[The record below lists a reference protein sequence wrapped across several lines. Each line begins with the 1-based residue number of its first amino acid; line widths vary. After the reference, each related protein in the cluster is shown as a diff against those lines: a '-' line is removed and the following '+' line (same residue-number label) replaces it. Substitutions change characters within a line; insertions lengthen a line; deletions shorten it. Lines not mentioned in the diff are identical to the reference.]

1 MKPGDFFIEPE
12 IQAAALGP
20 DDPWATPVGTGFG
33 QARKVL
39 VLDSDVI
46 ERLRRSPLEEVPDRE
61 AAYGLIRLAW
71 DELREY
77 GTSAT
82 ANQLDNEQIALV
94 LRTLKVLLNRLSFEF
109 SPPFY
114 DFESFGDYWR
124 SEGMSYS
131 WAARRGYLRELFR
144 PILAQIEDAE
154 DATSIRGVDGELK
167 NVIFASSGYK
177 PRIVLRDAINNVV
190 EVTRNAHTC
199 LFYDRPL
206 GPSGLTWRD
215 LIDWWR
221 SERSLVDAND
231 EDVGRDLYKRLCASL
246 GSEPEGLLL
255 QTYCTYFPVTPA
267 GALFPALLPQV
278 YLHYDPSTRLERQ
291 RAGEDDVLE
300 RERMDFLM
308 LLPNGVRIV
317 LEVDGQ
323 QHYGVPDPDDHD
335 GHRYIATPRLYSDMV
350 AEDRRLRL
358 AGYEVYRFG
367 GHELTDD
374 KAAAKSM
381 LRTFFFN
388 LLGEHGVVGADNT
401 QGPLQ
406 ASGS

>member
-1 MKPGDFFIEPE
+1 MKPGDFLIEQE
-12 IQAAALGP
+12 TKTASNSG
-20 DDPWATPVGTGFG
+20 DPWGGAGFG
-33 QARKVL
+33 GFGHARKVL
-39 VLDSDVI
+39 VLDADMVES
-46 ERLRRSPLEEVPDRE
+46 LRRSSLKDVPDRG

-71 DELREY
+71 EELREY
-77 GTSAT
+77 GTSAK
-82 ANQLDNEQIALV
+82 ANRLDNEQIALV
-94 LRTLKVLLNRLSFEF
+94 LRTLKVLLKRLGFEF
-109 SPPFY
+109 SLPFY

-124 SEGMSYS
+124 DEGMSYS
-131 WAARRGYLRELFR
+131 WAARRGYLQRLFR
-144 PILAQIEDAE
+144 PILAQMEDAE
-154 DATSIRGVDGELK
+154 DATSILGVDGELK
-167 NVIFASSGYK
+167 NVIFASTGYK

-190 EVTRNAHTC
+190 EVTRNADTC

-221 SERSLVDAND
+221 SKRSLEDAND
-231 EDVGRDLYKRLCASL
+231 ADVGRDLYRRLCASL
-246 GSEPEGLLL
+246 GSDAEGLLL
-255 QTYCTYFPVTPA
+255 QTYCAYFPATTA
-267 GALFPALLPQV
+267 GAHFPALLPQV

-323 QHYGVPDPDDHD
+323 QHYGVPDTDDND
-335 GHRYIATPRLYSDMV
+335 GHRYMAVPRMYSDMV

-374 KAAAKSM
+374 EVAAKSM
-381 LRTFFFN
+381 LRVFFSGLF
-388 LLGEHGVVGADNT
+388 GKHGIAGVDD
-401 QGPLQ
+401 
-406 ASGS
+406 